1 MNEGA
6 KGWMDGGILL
16 IFVLIKYIIISL
28 DGEGLKKMG
37 GGFVLSYYYYYYY
50 LPFLNSL
57 RLGSSRV
64 SRLKWQMHR
73 PHVQQ
78 TLSVSKFGRRR
89 RGLGGG
95 GCALQFI
102 RIIITH
108 HTISKI

>member
-16 IFVLIKYIIISL
+16 IFVLIKYIIISW
-28 DGEGLKKMG
+28 GRAQEKG
-37 GGFVLSYYYYYYY
+37 GVGWFVLSYYYYYYYYY

-89 RGLGGG
+89 RRGLGVGD
-95 GCALQFI
+95 ALYN
-102 RIIITH
+102 
-108 HTISKI
+108 S